1 MKKQA
6 YRKRPMLN
14 AQRPTLNSDVELTV
28 FPVEACD
35 FARSFTF
42 NRALFQIGALIVG
55 DFALTD
61 AELGLQFSV
70 LPIKLQDNK
79 RTAFDP
85 CFAVK
90 FVDLLPM
97 EQKFSNT
104 FRRGNFVAGFFVR
117 LNVGVIE

>member
-1 MKKQA
+1 
-6 YRKRPMLN
+6 MLN

-61 AELGLQFSV
+61 AELAGISWLAFS
-70 LPIKLQDNK
+70 
-79 RTAFDP
+79 
-85 CFAVK
+85 
-90 FVDLLPM
+90 
-97 EQKFSNT
+97 
-104 FRRGNFVAGFFVR
+104 
-117 LNVGVIE
+117 